1 METESNK
8 YTTLICSLPGFESL
22 TSLRRTPISRIQLRQ
37 RFRMLE
43 PRDFED
49 IEILGELLDWFRQP
63 AERSDHEFIQLLEK
77 RLEQVHS
84 EFIVESIV
92 WRLELRSIIAALRHK
107 RAGSAPVT
115 EDWGYGRWQPLMQ
128 KHWQEPL
135 MGMEKLH
142 PWVTS
147 ARKLLEEDKAYELE
161 KFILLHVWNWLKR
174 REGEHEFDFPAVA
187 IYRMKWDLAARWT
200 SYDTASA
207 ERRFRHIL
215 AETLLSAKSD
225 DPDIAS
231 SLASAVDVTG
241 NPTNESTGL

>member
-37 RFRMLE
+37 RLRMLE
-43 PRDFED
+43 PQDFED

-63 AERSDHEFIQLLEK
+63 AERSDQDFIRLLEK
-77 RLEQVHS
+77 RLQQVRS

-107 RAGSAPVT
+107 RAGSTPAT
-115 EDWGYGRWQPLMQ
+115 QSWGYGRWQVLMQ
-128 KHWQEPL
+128 RHWQESL

-142 PWVTS
+142 PWVTN

-174 REGEHEFDFPAVA
+174 REIEHEFDFPAVA

-200 SYDTASA
+200 SYDTTAA
-207 ERRFRHIL
+207 ENRFRRIL
-215 AETLLSAKSD
+215 ADTLLSAQPD
-225 DPDIAS
+225 DPTVAAA
-231 SLASAVDVTG
+231 LASAVEVTD

>member
-1 METESNK
+1 MEAETYK

-37 RFRMLE
+37 RLRMLD

-63 AERSDHEFIQLLEK
+63 AERSDQEFIRLLEK
-77 RLEQVHS
+77 RLQQVRS
-84 EFIVESIV
+84 KFIVESIV

-107 RAGSAPVT
+107 RAGVAPDT
-115 EDWGYGRWQPLMQ
+115 TSWGYGRWQPLMQ

-135 MGMEKLH
+135 MGMDKLH
-142 PWVTS
+142 PWVSS

-174 REGEHEFDFPAVA
+174 RESEHDFDFPAVA

-207 ERRFRHIL
+207 EQRFRRLL
-215 AETLLSAKSD
+215 ADTLLSAKSD
-225 DPDIAS
+225 DPGVTTA
-231 SLASAVDVTG
+231 LASAVDVTD